1 MFVMYEL
8 CFCSSDKTIDIAGIK
23 QVEGMDFDWTT
34 GNLYWVDS
42 IEKVIEVCS
51 KDGLFRKTV
60 HSEDLDKPRALA
72 LDPAKG

>member
-1 MFVMYEL
+1 M
-8 CFCSSDKTIDIAGIK
+8 IDIAGIK
-23 QVEGMDFDWTT
+23 QVEGLDFDWTT

-42 IEKVIEVCS
+42 GKIVIEVCR

-60 HSEDLDKPRALA
+60 HSKDLTKPRALA